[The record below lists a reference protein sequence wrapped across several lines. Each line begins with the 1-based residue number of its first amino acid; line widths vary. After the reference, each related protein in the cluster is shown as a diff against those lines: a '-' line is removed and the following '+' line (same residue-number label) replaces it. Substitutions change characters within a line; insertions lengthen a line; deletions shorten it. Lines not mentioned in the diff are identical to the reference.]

1 MFLSEAEGVGAFSPP
16 MLTQGILVTAAAGVL
31 FFGVYPIPLI
41 DAAQRAVN
49 VFA

>member
-1 MFLSEAEGVGAFSPP
+1 MYSTTAEGEPEVSAP
-16 MLTQGILVTAAAGVL
+16 LVTQGLLVIAAAGVVGIGL
-31 FFGVYPIPLI
+31 YPIPLI